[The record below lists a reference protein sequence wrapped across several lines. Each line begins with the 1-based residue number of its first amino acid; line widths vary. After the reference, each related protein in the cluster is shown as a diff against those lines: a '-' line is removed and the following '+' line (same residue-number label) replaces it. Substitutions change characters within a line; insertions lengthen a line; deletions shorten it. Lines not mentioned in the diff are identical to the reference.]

1 MAVPGEFYFM
11 AIGGLGVTLAG
22 FAGLIAA
29 LEGRVGER
37 HSPIA
42 AWRIRNVVYQGFGV
56 TFVGFATVALYTVT
70 QDVAVTVRVA
80 TIGVVLSIAAN
91 WRTLLPGA
99 AWPDE
104 RRRRGAIV
112 ARTAVSAAALVNV
125 YLASVGFLQ
134 LLLLLLLTGPAST
147 FILAVA
153 DVTRGDE
160 PPANDTA
167 GPQEGSDPPRPTASN
182 GAGGEI

>member
-1 MAVPGEFYFM
+1 MPGEFYFM

-29 LEGRVGER
+29 LEGRVDGLR
-37 HSPIA
+37 APIA

-56 TFVGFATVALYTVT
+56 TFVSFATVALYALT
-70 QDVAVTVRVA
+70 QDLDLTVRLA
-80 TIGVVLSIAAN
+80 TIAMVLSIAAN
-91 WRTLLPGA
+91 WRSLLPGA

-112 ARTAVSAAALVNV
+112 ARTAVGIAG
-125 YLASVGFLQ
+125 LANIVFASIGFLELF
-134 LLLLLLLTGPAST
+134 LLLILSGPAST

-153 DVTRGDE
+153 DVTRGSE
-160 PPANDTA
+160 SPTETA
-167 GPQEGSDPPRPTASN
+167 EDSKG
-182 GAGGEI
+182 